1 MNKKTWLMVGVAALA
16 VVIAGVVVFK
26 STASEGNVQSNV
38 ADFAKSID
46 QTKANTPSVPPERL
60 ALGRSG
66 PTKGRTGSQR

>member
-1 MNKKTWLMVGVAALA
+1 MNKKTWLMAGVAALA
-16 VVIAGVVVFK
+16 VVVAIVVALK

-46 QTKANTPSVPPERL
+46 QTKADTPSVPPERL

-66 PTKGRTGSQR
+66 PMKGRAGK